1 MADEQFP
8 AAATALEEYQSIEE
22 QMASPEVV
30 SNPDKL
36 RKLGRRHAELGAIV
50 GAYKTWLQVKDD
62 LAAAQEMA
70 GEDADFAEEA
80 KRLEAELPGVEEK
93 LRTALIP
100 RDPDDARDT
109 IMEIK
114 AGTGGE
120 EAALFANSLLRMY
133 SMYAARQGWK
143 VEELDSNPTELG
155 GYREVSFLV
164 EGEGVFAKMKYESGV
179 HRVQRVPETESQGR
193 IQTSTVTVAV
203 LPEAEE
209 VDVEI
214 NPADLLIE
222 TFRSSGAGGQHINK
236 TESAIRIIHKPT
248 GTVVE
253 CQEERSQFKNKEKAM
268 KKLYSKLYEAKLE
281 ARDSAIA
288 EERRIQVGTGG
299 RSERIRTYN
308 FPQGRVTDHR
318 IGLTLYKLDQVLDGD
333 LDEIID
339 ALTLADQAEKLR
351 ASAEEA

>member
-50 GAYKTWLQVKDD
+50 GAYKAWLQVKDD

-80 KRLEAELPGVEEK
+80 KRLEDELPGVEEK

-120 EAALFANSLLRMY
+120 EAALFAGDLLRMY
-133 SMYAARQGWK
+133 TKYIESKGWK
-143 VEELDSNPTELG
+143 YEITCSASPSPNRRAVSRLPLPASSCSPRPT
-155 GYREVSFLV
+155 R
-164 EGEGVFAKMKYESGV
+164 M
-179 HRVQRVPETESQGR
+179 T
-193 IQTSTVTVAV
+193 T
-203 LPEAEE
+203 
-209 VDVEI
+209 
-214 NPADLLIE
+214 
-222 TFRSSGAGGQHINK
+222 RSRSIRK
-236 TESAIRIIHKPT
+236 T
-248 GTVVE
+248 
-253 CQEERSQFKNKEKAM
+253 
-268 KKLYSKLYEAKLE
+268 
-281 ARDSAIA
+281 
-288 EERRIQVGTGG
+288 
-299 RSERIRTYN
+299 
-308 FPQGRVTDHR
+308 
-318 IGLTLYKLDQVLDGD
+318 
-333 LDEIID
+333 
-339 ALTLADQAEKLR
+339 
-351 ASAEEA
+351 

>member
-50 GAYKTWLQVKDD
+50 GAYKAWLQVKDD

-80 KRLEAELPGVEEK
+80 KRLEDELPGVEEK

-120 EAALFANSLLRMY
+120 DFRMVVSDIWLPRLHEFRPELLFISAGFDAHYEDDMG
-133 SMYAARQGWK
+133 SMK
-143 VEELDSNPTELG
+143 
-155 GYREVSFLV
+155 LV
-164 EGEGVFAKMKYESGV
+164 ESDFAWVTQQLKTV
-179 HRVQRVPETESQGR
+179 AQRHCQGR
-193 IQTSTVTVAV
+193 IVSMLEGGYV
-203 LPEAEE
+203 LSSLARS
-209 VDVEI
+209 VCAHLRAL
-214 NPADLLIE
+214 ADL
-222 TFRSSGAGGQHINK
+222 
-236 TESAIRIIHKPT
+236 
-248 GTVVE
+248 
-253 CQEERSQFKNKEKAM
+253 
-268 KKLYSKLYEAKLE
+268 
-281 ARDSAIA
+281 
-288 EERRIQVGTGG
+288 
-299 RSERIRTYN
+299 
-308 FPQGRVTDHR
+308 
-318 IGLTLYKLDQVLDGD
+318 
-333 LDEIID
+333 
-339 ALTLADQAEKLR
+339 
-351 ASAEEA
+351 

>member
-50 GAYKTWLQVKDD
+50 GAYKAWLQVKDD

-80 KRLEAELPGVEEK
+80 KRLEDELPGVEEK

-120 EAALFANSLLRMY
+120 EAALFAGDLLRMY
-133 SMYAARQGWK
+133 TRYAEKRGWS
-143 VEELDSNPTELG
+143 VNVQSENTTEEL
-155 GYREVSFLV
+155 
-164 EGEGVFAKMKYESGV
+164 
-179 HRVQRVPETESQGR
+179 
-193 IQTSTVTVAV
+193 
-203 LPEAEE
+203 
-209 VDVEI
+209 
-214 NPADLLIE
+214 LIL
-222 TFRSSGAGGQHINK
+222 
-236 TESAIRIIHKPT
+236 
-248 GTVVE
+248 
-253 CQEERSQFKNKEKAM
+253 M
-268 KKLYSKLYEAKLE
+268 KK
-281 ARDSAIA
+281 
-288 EERRIQVGTGG
+288 
-299 RSERIRTYN
+299 
-308 FPQGRVTDHR
+308 
-318 IGLTLYKLDQVLDGD
+318 
-333 LDEIID
+333 
-339 ALTLADQAEKLR
+339 
-351 ASAEEA
+351 

>member
-50 GAYKTWLQVKDD
+50 GAYKAWLQVKDD

-80 KRLEAELPGVEEK
+80 KRLEDELPGVEEK

-120 EAALFANSLLRMY
+120 EAALFAGDLLRMY
-133 SMYAARQGWK
+133 TRYADHRARRRQGRADRHPRQGHARSRRRR
-143 VEELDSNPTELG
+143 VGFD
-155 GYREVSFLV
+155 EVRGRRTPCAAHPRHRIAGPYPDFRCRR
-164 EGEGVFAKMKYESGV
+164 
-179 HRVQRVPETESQGR
+179 HRVPRGR
-193 IQTSTVTVAV
+193 
-203 LPEAEE
+203 
-209 VDVEI
+209 
-214 NPADLLIE
+214 
-222 TFRSSGAGGQHINK
+222 RG
-236 TESAIRIIHKPT
+236 
-248 GTVVE
+248 
-253 CQEERSQFKNKEKAM
+253 
-268 KKLYSKLYEAKLE
+268 
-281 ARDSAIA
+281 
-288 EERRIQVGTGG
+288 
-299 RSERIRTYN
+299 
-308 FPQGRVTDHR
+308 
-318 IGLTLYKLDQVLDGD
+318 
-333 LDEIID
+333 
-339 ALTLADQAEKLR
+339 
-351 ASAEEA
+351 